1 MYEFGFIGTG
11 SMGGAL
17 AEAVCAGAGAVRV
30 ILANRS
36 PDKAERLAARLG
48 CAVGDNEKIAREAKF
63 LVLGVKPQML
73 PGLLEGLAPVL
84 RARTEPYVLVSM
96 AAGVSMERIA
106 ALAGGK
112 DSPVI
117 RLMPNTPAAVG
128 QGVVLYDCNELVSED
143 DRLRLAEVLAPAG
156 LVERMEERLMDAAS
170 AVSGCGPAFCDL
182 FLEALADG
190 AVACGLPRAAALRCA
205 AQMMLGSAKLAL
217 ESGSHPGALKD
228 AVCSPGGS
236 TIQGVR
242 ALEQGGF
249 RGTVMEAV
257 IAAYERTLELG

>member
-1 MYEFGFIGTG
+1 MVYEFGFIGTG
-11 SMGGAL
+11 NMGSAL
-17 AEAVCAGAGAVRV
+17 AAAVCIGAGPGRV
-30 ILANRS
+30 ILANRTRE
-36 PDKAERLAARLG
+36 KAERLAGELG
-48 CAVGDNEKIAREAKF
+48 CAVGDNTQAARESKF
-63 LVLGVKPQML
+63 IFLGVKPQMME
-73 PGLLEGLAPVL
+73 GLLTELAPL
-84 RARTEPYVLVSM
+84 LAERAEPYVLVSM
-96 AAGVSMERIA
+96 AAGLSMERIA
-106 ALAGGK
+106 VMAGGNC
-112 DSPVI
+112 PVV

-128 QGVVLYDCNELVSED
+128 QGVVLYDCNGMVSEA
-143 DRLRLAEVLAPAG
+143 DRKWLVEALAPAG
-156 LVERMEERLMDAAS
+156 LVERTEERLIDAAS

-217 ESGSHPGALKD
+217 ESGDHPGVLKD
-228 AVCSPGGS
+228 AVCSPAGS

-242 ALEQGGF
+242 ALENGGF